1 MGGDD
6 RFAVRSI
13 RVVYGEVDRSLPG
26 FWIVS
31 GKYLSAYHLA
41 NCFVMSGRFFPSQ
54 DDSPGGGLYWA
65 RQYLVDAMHICLQSY
80 SLVRPANV
88 F

>member
-6 RFAVRSI
+6 SFAVRSI

-31 GKYLSAYHLA
+31 GKYNTLS
-41 NCFVMSGRFFPSQ
+41 SGKLFRYVRAVF
-54 DDSPGGGLYWA
+54 SPHKTILREAGCA
-65 RQYLVDAMHICLQSY
+65 RVRQYLVDAMH
-80 SLVRPANV
+80 
-88 F
+88 